1 MRYFL
6 VAFLLFVSLPVQA
19 QVSVETA
26 ERRLELS
33 KQLHEIKPIKPR
45 IDHSIDNIANQMKNT
60 DQRAFAAT
68 VKRIL
73 NYNSIKTASINAMAE
88 IYTVEEL
95 EAMIEY
101 YSKPEAKSAAE
112 KQDEYQQRVSPEI
125 TKMMD
130 KALMEMRTGGSGGF
144 N

>member
-6 VAFLLFVSLPVQA
+6 LTLLFCFSLPALA
-19 QVSVETA
+19 QVTESDA
-26 ERRLELS
+26 EKRMELS
-33 KQLHEIKPIKPR
+33 EKLHEIKPIKPR
-45 IDHSIDNIANQMKNT
+45 IDRSINTIANQMKQS

-73 NYNSIKTASINAMAE
+73 NYNAIETASIKAMAE
-88 IYTVEEL
+88 IYTVPEL

-101 YSKPEAKSAAE
+101 YQKPEAISAAE
-112 KQDEYQQRVSPEI
+112 KQDEYQARVAPEI

-130 KALMEMRTGGSGGF
+130 KALMEMRTGGSGF
-144 N
+144 